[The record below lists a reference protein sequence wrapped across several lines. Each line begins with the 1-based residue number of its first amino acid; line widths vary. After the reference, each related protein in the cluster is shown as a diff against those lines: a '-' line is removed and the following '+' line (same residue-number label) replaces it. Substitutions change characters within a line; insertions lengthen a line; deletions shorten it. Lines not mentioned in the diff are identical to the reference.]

1 MSDFDIEQYLEEK
14 IQGNDSKKK
23 PDALDKTLDKNRDSE
38 SNNRHDRS
46 RRGDS
51 EDRKRKT
58 LDSSRDRDRVRS
70 RHTDSRDRDRVRSRH
85 ADSRD
90 RDRVRSKTSDSR
102 DRDHGRNKNSDDR
115 NTKEEKKPKDQESE
129 ADLLAQRELA
139 KKKREI
145 GTY

>member
-70 RHTDSRDRDRVRSRH
+70 RHTDSRDRDRVRS
-85 ADSRD
+85 
-90 RDRVRSKTSDSR
+90 KTSDSR

-145 GTY
+145 GTS